1 MLIEFQVE
9 NFRSFKGRQV
19 FSMVAGHFPEHLEN
33 NTFEPPLKGFGRLV
47 RTAAIYGPNA
57 GGKTNLLLAMKF
69 MKDFIVKQPNVT
81 AAPYQFSPFK
91 LSRTCSNK
99 PSEFLIAFV
108 QDRKRYEYGFSLGAE
123 RIEREWLVEYVHS
136 GSRTRGRTM
145 FERDWSAK
153 EKKYEWKFSPFLKG
167 QRSVWGEAT
176 RPDALFLSTAIQL
189 NSTQLRPVFDWFQTR
204 LVVIVG
210 EIKLNESL
218 TLNLLDEPE
227 GKKNLLPFLREADLG
242 ISDFEVKKEPIPP
255 SGGVVVGKSAPMFI
269 HSTKTNLPNLVTVTL
284 SHLADGKVPIGF
296 DFSEESSG
304 TQILFKTAGAWLNVL
319 KNGEVLIFDEI
330 DTNMHP
336 ALLRFL
342 ISRFQST
349 STNPNNAQ
357 LICSTHNTSILDRA
371 LFRRDQVWF
380 VEKDRVGASKVYP
393 LTDFSP
399 RNDESFE
406 RAYMRGR
413 YGAQP
418 ILPIKVG

>member
-19 FSMVAGHFPEHLEN
+19 FSMVAGHFPEHRET
-33 NTFEPPLKGFGRLV
+33 NTFEPPIKGFNELV
-47 RTAAIYGPNA
+47 RTAVIYGPNA

-69 MKDFIVKQPNVT
+69 MKDFVVNSAAA
-81 AAPYQFSPFK
+81 AAPIFPFSPFK
-91 LSRTCSNK
+91 LSATAKKRA
-99 PSEFLIAFV
+99 SEFQIAFIQGGV
-108 QDRKRYEYGFSLGAE
+108 RYEYGFSLGPD
-123 RIEREWLVEYVHS
+123 RVTKEWLIEYVYS
-136 GSRTRGRTM
+136 NSRTRGRAM
-145 FERDWSAK
+145 FERTWDAK
-153 EKKYEWKFSPFLKG
+153 SDSYIWKFGSFLKG
-167 QRSVWGEAT
+167 QRSVWSEAT

-189 NSTQLRPVFDWFQTR
+189 NSTQLRPVFAWFQQR
-204 LVVIVG
+204 LVVVVG

-218 TLNLLDEPE
+218 SLKILDEPD
-227 GKKNLLPFLREADLG
+227 GKSRLLPFLREADLG
-242 ISDFEVKKEPIPP
+242 ISDLQVKRETVPP
-255 SGGVVVGKSAPMFI
+255 GGGVVLGKTAPLL
-269 HSTKTNLPNLVTVTL
+269 LPSPTGNMSMLTVTL
-284 SHLADGKVPIGF
+284 SHLTDGKVPVGF

-319 KNGEVLIFDEI
+319 ENGEVLVFDEI

-342 ISRFQST
+342 ISRLQS
-349 STNPNNAQ
+349 SQTNPHNAQ
-357 LICSTHNTSILDRA
+357 LVCSTHNTSILDRA

-380 VEKDRVGASKVYP
+380 VEKDRVGASKIYP
-393 LTDFSP
+393 LTDFKP

-418 ILPIKVG
+418 ILPSMVD